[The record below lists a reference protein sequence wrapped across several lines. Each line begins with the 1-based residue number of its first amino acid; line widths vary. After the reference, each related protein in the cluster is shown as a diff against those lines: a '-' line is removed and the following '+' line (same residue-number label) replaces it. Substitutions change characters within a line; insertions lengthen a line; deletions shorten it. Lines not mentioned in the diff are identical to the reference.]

1 MQRKDP
7 VHGAPRA
14 GVVPATAARP
24 VVTVDPRMR
33 QRRIAAVRDAMRGR
47 NRIGASLQRAEWMR

>member
-7 VHGAPRA
+7 VHGAARA

-24 VVTVDPRMR
+24 VVSVDPGVRR
-33 QRRIAAVRDAMRGR
+33 RRIAAVRDAMRGR
-47 NRIGASLQRAEWMR
+47 NRIGASVQRAE